1 LEAFSHHCLQA
12 DIMVALAGQRA
23 QFTWALNEYN
33 KTDDEATREKY
44 ARHMAAAI
52 RNSVAAGFKKEQ
64 ITRDKNYPA
73 DKVEMVMLTPDP
85 TLEPNVSEAQAK
97 EELRSSVDAKS
108 AKRRGLGNGSVY
120 AYGYRCAPDR
130 LKIGYT
136 DGDVIE
142 RIADQIGTGTPDMP
156 VLFLEIRTND
166 SRNLERALHSILIYR
181 HKKIF
186 GGGDEWFRT
195 TVDELERLCDL
206 IGEEALAANEATM
219 SANLGEQLSPPDPV
233 LVNLATGSTPLLT

>member
-1 LEAFSHHCLQA
+1 LLQA

-33 KTDDEATREKY
+33 KTDDEAAREKY
-44 ARHMAAAI
+44 VRHMAAAI

-73 DKVEMVMLTPDP
+73 DKVEQVMATLDL
-85 TLEPNVSEAQAK
+85 TLEPDVSEAQVK

-108 AKRRGLGNGSVY
+108 AKRRGIGNSSVY

-142 RIADQIGTGTPDMP
+142 RIADQIGTSTPDKP
-156 VLFLEIRTND
+156 ILFLEIRTND
-166 SRNLERALHSILIYR
+166 SRTLERALHSILIYR
-181 HKKIF
+181 KKKIF

-195 TVDELERLCDL
+195 SVDEIERLYDL
-206 IGEEALAANEATM
+206 IGKEAFAASDATV
-219 SANLGEQLSPPDPV
+219 SENLSEPLNPPDSL
-233 LVNLATGSTPLLT
+233 LVNLATESPPLQA